1 MSPEENTPW
10 SSLPETEPPSTIPE
24 QGEEPF
30 ALPPE
35 PSRLQR
41 FARKAGRAVGP
52 ALVILVAIVLVATL
66 AGIGVYASYA
76 SSLPSPQELH
86 QRTTPFKSTKIYDR
100 KGRLLFEIFDPQ
112 GGRRTVV
119 PYEQLPRVV
128 IDATVATEDATFFT
142 NPGFSPVAI
151 AKALYRDLRA
161 REAVY
166 GASGITQQLVKNIFL
181 TRERT
186 FSRKI
191 KEAILAAE
199 VTRRYSKEEILE
211 IYLNEVYYGNLSYG
225 IGAAAETYFGK
236 RVSQLNL
243 AEAALLAGMLQSPA
257 IYDPYIDPAG
267 TLNRRNTVLGLMR
280 ENGYITDEQYRATV
294 DQELHLVPRQ
304 IILEAPHMVVY
315 VREQLE
321 QAYGTEVLY
330 RGGLQVYTTLDLDM
344 QHLAEEVARERVE
357 ELRKNKASNAALVA
371 MDPKTGDILAMLGSV
386 DFNDTSIDGQ
396 VNVARSL
403 RQPGSAIKPFT
414 YLTAMEKLGWG
425 PGTLVMDVT
434 QSFPDGANP
443 PYKPRNYDGKEYGPI
458 SVRNALANS
467 RNIPAVSTLNQV
479 GLPAFLEVAHRL
491 GINSLNRPDYGLSLT
506 LGGGEV
512 TLLELT
518 AAYAALDNG
527 GLRVTPRTVLRIEDQ
542 LGNVLAP
549 ETPPEMP
556 RIIDARHAYLLTDIL
571 SDNQARTPTFGANS
585 VLKLSFP
592 AAVKTGTT
600 NDYHDSWTMGY
611 SSDLVTGVWVG
622 NSDNTPMGGVA
633 GSSGAGTI
641 WHDFMERAHG
651 QSQPPGFRRPDGLV
665 EVEVCPV
672 SGFKR
677 TELCPAPTKGLYLKE
692 QAPTA
697 ECPVH
702 HYVEIC
708 RVSGKLATAFCPADS
723 VERRP
728 YEDYGAAYDEWA
740 SKRGLAI
747 PPRENCPVHA
757 TPSRVSVVLPPSPL
771 SGIVQITGSTEVGE
785 FAYYVLEYGTG
796 ENPQEWIRLVGET
809 TSPVREG
816 ILAVWDTREWRD
828 GVYTVRLIVANR
840 QGATL
845 EARQVVELR
854 NGVPTQEP
862 SHTPTEM
869 ATPTAAET
877 PPPTWTLEPPT
888 ASPTPVATLSPT
900 VAEPTA
906 TAAPPTPIPA
916 RVGAPFPITEVSWM
930 SVGLSPDFFACSTM
944 AAIPSMSYML
954 PDRVRQPYPSKRAHT
969 FSENA
974 SSVDPSIVM
983 RLKS

>member
-1 MSPEENTPW
+1 MSSDDNNTPW
-10 SSLPETEPPSTIPE
+10 SSLPETELPSTLPE

-30 ALPPE
+30 WLPPE

-41 FARKAGRAVGP
+41 FARKAGRVLAP
-52 ALVILVAIVLVATL
+52 ALVILVAVVLVATL

-100 KGRLLFEIFDPQ
+100 NGRLLFEIFDPQ

-119 PYEQLPRVV
+119 PYEQLPRAV

-142 NPGFSPVAI
+142 NPGFSPMAI

-161 REAVY
+161 REVVY

-267 TLNRRNTVLGLMR
+267 TLTRRNTVLGLMR

-294 DQELHLVPRQ
+294 DQELQLVPRQ
-304 IILEAPHMVVY
+304 LILEAPHMVVY

-357 ELRKNKASNAALVA
+357 ELRKSKASNAALVA
-371 MDPKTGDILAMLGSV
+371 MDPKTGDILVMLGSA
-386 DFNDTSIDGQ
+386 DFNDTAIDGQ

-403 RQPGSAIKPFT
+403 RQPGSTIKPFT
-414 YLTAMEKLGWG
+414 YLTAMEKYGWG
-425 PGTLVMDVT
+425 PASLVMDVT

-443 PYKPRNYDGKEYGPI
+443 PYKPRNYDDKEYGPI
-458 SVRNALANS
+458 SVRMALANS
-467 RNIPAVSTLNQV
+467 RNIPAVATLHQV

-527 GLRVTPRTVLRIEDQ
+527 GLRVTPRTILRIEDQ

-556 RIIDARHAYLLTDIL
+556 KVIDARHAYLLTDIL

-592 AAVKTGTT
+592 AAAKTGTT
-600 NDYHDSWTMGY
+600 NDYRDSWTMGY

-651 QSQPPGFRRPDGLV
+651 QSQPPGFSRPDGLV

-672 SGFKR
+672 SGLKR
-677 TELCPAPTKGLYLKE
+677 TELCPSPIKGLYLKE

-697 ECPVH
+697 DCSVH

-747 PPRENCPVHA
+747 PPRESCPVHA
-757 TPSRVSVVLPPSPL
+757 TPSRVGVALPPSPL
-771 SGIVQITGSTEVGE
+771 SGIVQITGSTEVSD
-785 FAYYVLEYGTG
+785 FRYYVLDYGTG

-862 SHTPTEM
+862 SSTPTEM

-877 PPPTWTLEPPT
+877 PSPTWTLEPPT
-888 ASPTPVATLSPT
+888 ASPTPVVTLSPT
-900 VAEPTA
+900 AEPSPTLAESTA
-906 TAAPPTPIPA
+906 TPAPPTPLPTVALPTETVIESTITAESPTSTPTETPTS
-916 RVGAPFPITEVSWM
+916 GAPGEGQPTTT
-930 SVGLSPDFFACSTM
+930 PTPP
-944 AAIPSMSYML
+944 PSL
-954 PDRVRQPYPSKRAHT
+954 
-969 FSENA
+969 A
-974 SSVDPSIVM
+974 SNSRPVPGI
-983 RLKS
+983 